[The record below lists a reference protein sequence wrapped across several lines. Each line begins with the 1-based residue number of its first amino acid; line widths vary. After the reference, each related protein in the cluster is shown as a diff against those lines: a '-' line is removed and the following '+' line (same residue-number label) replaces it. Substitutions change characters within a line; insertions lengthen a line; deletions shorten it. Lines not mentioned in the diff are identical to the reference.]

1 MKIKKENATL
11 DEMPMFNALPGAA
24 AVVNQDGEI
33 IATNSKW
40 SADGDAF
47 YWYGEKLNGSSY
59 FSHCEKV
66 VKEGNDYALKIIF
79 GLRSVLDREK
89 PNFEI
94 TMPVRDE
101 SGRLWLKVSITPYDD
116 KIKGALMLF
125 ENVSKNM
132 TAFQALRESEEI
144 YGQHF
149 KHSLAGIILA
159 APNGRII
166 DVNPA
171 ACNILGYTR
180 KELLEGGRS
189 LIADENSDQNREI
202 YRTREEKSI
211 YEGDKEYIHKNRSKV
226 SVEISSVLY
235 RNENGDLRIINTFR
249 DKTNEKQ
256 TLQNLEEERRFT
268 KTAINS
274 IPGIFFV
281 LNEKLKLIR
290 WNSTFAETLGSENVD
305 LNGKS
310 VLHYFPEKDQARLTD
325 AVKDAFENGTAH
337 IITELITK
345 NNSARHYHLIANSFT
360 SNGTDFLVGTGTDIT
375 DLIESE
381 KEKDKNYEL
390 ISQLFESSPL
400 GMVML
405 NRENKV
411 MKVND
416 SFTDLFGYSKLE
428 TIGENVSELITPEG
442 DSAEYDQICERV
454 LSGESIKE
462 EAIKCSK
469 DGNPLN
475 IILNTVPIWQDN
487 EVVGAYVI
495 YIDLTEQKQL
505 ESRIQQSL
513 NEKEVLL
520 QEVHHRV
527 KNNLAVIAGL
537 LDLQIMEEDDAVIE
551 GKLNEVRSRIF
562 AIAKIHE
569 TLYEK
574 EDVVKIRLDHY
585 LHTVMDAL
593 PQKGVSQL
601 ENVEINLDTSPV
613 TLNLNQAVPCGLA
626 INELMN
632 IIFSGDHSNAR
643 LKVGLREL
651 DDEVEFSIESDLLN
665 LDKLDLEKNSKSFHI
680 MLIEIF
686 LSQIHGTLEV
696 KNGISKRVFMR
707 FKKLN
712 IRGSSSSILNEK
724 ELIGN

>member
-1 MKIKKENATL
+1 MKVKKESSTL
-11 DEMPMFNALPGAA
+11 KELPIFNALPGAA
-24 AVVNQDGEI
+24 AVINQAGEI
-33 IATNSKW
+33 ISTNSKW
-40 SADGDAF
+40 SVEGEKF
-47 YWYGEKLNGSSY
+47 YWFGEKLNGSNY
-59 FSHCEKV
+59 YSHCEKV
-66 VKEGNDYALKIIF
+66 VKDGNDYALKIIF
-79 GLRSVLDREK
+79 GLRSVLDREM

-94 TMPVRDE
+94 TIPAGDE
-101 SGRLWLKVSITPYDD
+101 SERLWLKISITPCDD
-116 KIKGALMLF
+116 KIKGALLLF

-132 TAFQALRESEEI
+132 IAFQALRESEEI

-159 APNGRII
+159 TPKGKII

-171 ACNILGYTR
+171 ACSILGYTR
-180 KELLEGGRS
+180 QELLEGGRS
-189 LIADENSDQNREI
+189 LISDEKSEHNKEI
-202 YRTREEKSI
+202 YRIREEKSI
-211 YEGDKEYIHKNRSKV
+211 YEGEKEYIHKNRSNV

-235 RNENGDLRIINTFR
+235 RNENGELRIINTFR

-256 TLQNLEEERRFT
+256 ILQNLKEERRFT
-268 KTAINS
+268 RTAINS

-281 LNEKLKLIR
+281 LNKEMKLVW
-290 WNSTFAETLGSENVD
+290 WNSSFAETLDIEHSEVNGSNV
-305 LNGKS
+305 LQ
-310 VLHYFPEKDQARLTD
+310 YFPKKDQSRLTD
-325 AVKDAFENGTAH
+325 AVIDAFKNGTAH
-337 IITELITK
+337 VITELITK
-345 NNSARHYHLIANSFT
+345 NNAARHYHLIANSFT
-360 SNGTDFLVGTGTDIT
+360 SNGTNFLVGTGTDINE
-375 DLIESE
+375 LIESE

-390 ISQLFESSPL
+390 ISQLFESSHL

-405 NRENKV
+405 NRENRV

-416 SFTDLFGYSKLE
+416 SFTDLFGFSKLE
-428 TIGENVSELITPEG
+428 TIGENISELITPQGE
-442 DSAEYDQICERV
+442 SVEYNQICERV
-454 LSGESIKE
+454 FSGESIKE
-462 EAIKCSK
+462 EVLRGSK
-469 DGNPLN
+469 DGTSLN
-475 IILNTVPIWQDN
+475 IIINTVPIWQDN

-527 KNNLAVIAGL
+527 KNNLAIIAGL
-537 LDLQIMEEDDAVIE
+537 LDLQIMEEDDLIIE

-574 EDVVKIRLDHY
+574 EDVVKIRFDHY
-585 LHTVMDAL
+585 IHTVMDAL

-601 ENVEINLDTSPV
+601 EDVEINLNTSPV

-665 LDKLDLEKNSKSFHI
+665 LEKLDLGKNSKSFHI

-696 KNGISKRVFMR
+696 KNGNSKRVFMR
-707 FKKLN
+707 FKKLD
-712 IRGSSSSILNEK
+712 IRGSSSFILNEK
-724 ELIGN
+724 ELISN